1 MLEINPYILG
11 IQLGT
16 IGATLRTIRGWL
28 KGGGET
34 KVAGVYGSTKTP
46 FLLLLIYVF
55 NESIFDCGVVQMLA
69 EVIFRA
75 DR

>member
-16 IGATLRTIRGWL
+16 IGAKLRTTRGWL
-28 KGGGET
+28 QGGGET

-46 FLLLLIYVF
+46 FLTLLIYVF
-55 NESIFDCGVVQMLA
+55 NASIFGCGVVQMLA
-69 EVIFRA
+69 EVI
-75 DR
+75 